1 MATPIPDN
9 RAELSLADV
18 LTATGGELL
27 SGDRGAV
34 VRGVT
39 TDTRGDVKGKLFV
52 ALAGESFDGHE
63 FVARAVRAGA
73 TAALVSRD
81 FEVLGDVAVV
91 RVADTLT
98 ALGDLA
104 GFHRRRWGGQVVA
117 VAGSAGKTTT
127 RSAISAALGAILGAA
142 LHRTAGNLNNL
153 VGVPMVLLGLEPQHR
168 VAVLEIG
175 TNARGEVARLAEIAD
190 PDVGVLTLVG
200 MEHSEGIGDLDAI
213 EAEEGDLLR
222 ALSSQAVAVGNGDD
236 ERVRRQLEAS
246 PAGRRVTYG
255 SAGADYRLVRR
266 ETDDEL
272 GTQLT
277 VARPSGDQ
285 VTLTTRLVGL
295 PGALAAMAAVAV
307 ADAVLE
313 APADPELLRTGLA
326 GQDVGERGRLTPVAL
341 ANGTLVLDDSYN
353 ANPPS
358 VLSAASVAQEI
369 AERRGARLVLVVGE
383 MRELGAMSEREHR
396 AVGAALAERRAAA
409 LVAVEGDARLYVEP
423 ARSAGM
429 DAEFATDAEAAVPLV
444 LSRVRPG
451 DVVLVKASRGVR
463 AERIVAA
470 LEGGAT

>member
-1 MATPIPDN
+1 M
-9 RAELSLADV
+9 
-18 LTATGGELL
+18 
-27 SGDRGAV
+27 
-34 VRGVT
+34 
-39 TDTRGDVKGKLFV
+39 
-52 ALAGESFDGHE
+52 
-63 FVARAVRAGA
+63 
-73 TAALVSRD
+73 
-81 FEVLGDVAVV
+81 
-91 RVADTLT
+91 
-98 ALGDLA
+98 
-104 GFHRRRWGGQVVA
+104 
-117 VAGSAGKTTT
+117 
-127 RSAISAALGAILGAA
+127 
-142 LHRTAGNLNNL
+142 
-153 VGVPMVLLGLEPQHR
+153 
-168 VAVLEIG
+168 
-175 TNARGEVARLAEIAD
+175 
-190 PDVGVLTLVG
+190 
-200 MEHSEGIGDLDAI
+200 
-213 EAEEGDLLR
+213 
-222 ALSSQAVAVGNGDD
+222 
-236 ERVRRQLEAS
+236 
-246 PAGRRVTYG
+246 
-255 SAGADYRLVRR
+255 
-266 ETDDEL
+266 
-272 GTQLT
+272 
-277 VARPSGDQ
+277 
-285 VTLTTRLVGL
+285 
-295 PGALAAMAAVAV
+295 
-307 ADAVLE
+307 LE